1 MSSTNTANEKFRSKR
16 RNQIIGKIL
25 IYAILLVIT
34 ICMILPFLWMLS
46 ASIKSN
52 REVFVMDPFVWIPK
66 QPKWD
71 NYIKIWTK
79 IPPPRSPPF

>member
-1 MSSTNTANEKFRSKR
+1 MSSEKEQKYSSTT
-16 RNQIIGKIL
+16 RNAIAGKIG
-25 IYAILLVIT
+25 IYAILLIIT
-34 ICMILPFLWMLS
+34 ACMIVPFLWMLS

-52 REVFVMDPFVWIPK
+52 REVFLMDPFVWIPE

-79 IPPPRSPPF
+79 FPLL